1 MSVDLKLDPVE
12 GATLVASK
20 LDKLNSK
27 FSTVDM
33 TMLVKF
39 EKKIRELGNINP
51 MMAPQYM
58 RDFIDA
64 QDVCGVM
71 LSTAILVQE
80 KSKALLEEA
89 ESIAYLDKAG
99 DYLSHKGIKDTAES
113 RKKYIDIDPDVI
125 KAKDIHAKSVALVTL
140 LNNKLWNFK
149 QAHDDVKKMTYQNEK
164 LTNYE
169 GM

>member
-1 MSVDLKLDPVE
+1 MADNSLNPAI
-12 GATLVASK
+12 GATFDVASK

-27 FSTVDM
+27 FSTVDI
-33 TMLVKF
+33 TQLVKF
-39 EKKIRELGNINP
+39 ENKIRELGNFNI
-51 MMAPQYM
+51 MLAPQYM

-71 LSTAILVQE
+71 LATAILVNE

-89 ESIAYLDKAG
+89 ESIAYLDHAT
-99 DYLSHKGIKDTAES
+99 DYLNAKGIKDTADA
-113 RKKYIDIDPDVI
+113 RKRYIDIDADVI
-125 KAKDIHAKSVALVTL
+125 RAKDIHAKSMALVSL

-149 QAHDDVKKMTYQNEK
+149 QAHDDVKKMSYSDQKMTPYD
-164 LTNYE
+164 